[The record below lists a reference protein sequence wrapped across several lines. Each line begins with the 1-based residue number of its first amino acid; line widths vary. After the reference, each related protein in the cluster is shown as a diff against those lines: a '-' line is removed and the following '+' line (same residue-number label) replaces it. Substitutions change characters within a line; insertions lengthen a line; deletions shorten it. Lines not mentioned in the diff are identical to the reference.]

1 MPGHYSSIVNLDEI
15 VLSDYQRK
23 VFQITQQLLQSTP
36 DSVSGETVI
45 SDTYVIKKQI
55 LTMITD
61 PNATSDGN
69 HADDASRLVNMVLDI
84 EEVAPTPTPVRRGSP
99 RSNRRITTGSP
110 IGSTTTSSIIRGA
123 GSALAG
129 ADQTARQSQ
138 MSSRG

>member
-1 MPGHYSSIVNLDEI
+1 MPGHYNSVVNLEEV
-15 VLSDYQRK
+15 VLNDYQTK
-23 VFQITQQLLQSTP
+23 VFEISMGLLQTTRESGT
-36 DSVSGETVI
+36 GETVLA
-45 SDTYVIKKQI
+45 DTYVIQKQI
-55 LTMITD
+55 LTMITESD
-61 PNATSDGN
+61 SEGNAS
-69 HADDASRLVNMVLDI
+69 DDASRLVNMVLDI

-129 ADQTARQSQ
+129 ADQTAGQSQ

>member
-45 SDTYVIKKQI
+45 SDTYVIQKQI
-55 LTMITD
+55 LTMITESD
-61 PNATSDGN
+61 SEGNAS
-69 HADDASRLVNMVLDI
+69 DDASRLVNMVLDI